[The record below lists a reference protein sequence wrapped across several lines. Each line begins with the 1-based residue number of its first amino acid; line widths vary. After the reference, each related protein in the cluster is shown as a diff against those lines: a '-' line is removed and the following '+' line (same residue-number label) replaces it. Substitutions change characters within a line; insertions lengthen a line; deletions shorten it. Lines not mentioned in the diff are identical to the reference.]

1 MEASVRSD
9 FSPGDSGLTTASV
22 EGSRSAV
29 EVVSENA
36 QASISLVPKLD
47 EMPSWFAPIQGA
59 IDTAQGQSKNWLKKI
74 CPAVSIGLPQA
85 IVNYSSEFQRG
96 SARIL
101 NTLEAIGSGTPT
113 SAQKS
118 AIEDALTQLLGAAQK
133 QAGQAASVTSDL
145 TAYVT
150 RLVQDVNAL
159 GNAIGTLEAK
169 LADGNQYVQQVKQA
183 IGESFIDVESQLSPC
198 EVIVTINVDIQ
209 VSVDTTGA
217 PQPAIAV
224 VIAQALVAAV
234 DDNVKNAMEPLQIVL
249 DSWGTLQSKIAAV
262 IADLK
267 SVQDGYVSFL
277 QQFDLESAQTQWSQ
291 LSGYAAGLLPGAE

>member
-1 MEASVRSD
+1 VRND
-9 FSPGDSGLTTASV
+9 FAPGDSGLTEASV
-22 EGSRSAV
+22 AGSRSAA
-29 EVVSENA
+29 EAVSENA

-59 IDTAQGQSKNWLKKI
+59 IDTAQGKSKTWLKKI

-85 IVNYSSEFQRG
+85 IVNYNSDFKLG

-101 NTLEAIGSGTPT
+101 NTLKAIGDGTPT

-118 AIEDALTQLLGAAQK
+118 TIEDALTQLLGAAQK
-133 QAGQAASVTSDL
+133 QAGQAASVSSDL
-145 TAYVT
+145 TACMT
-150 RLVQDVNAL
+150 GLVQDVNAL

-183 IGESFIDVESQLSPC
+183 IGESFIDVESKLSPC

-209 VSVDTTGA
+209 VSVDMTGA

-224 VIAQALVAAV
+224 VIAQTLVAAL
-234 DDNVKNAMEPLQIVL
+234 DGNVKNAMDPLQIVL
-249 DSWGTLQSKIAAV
+249 NSWGTLQSKIAAV

-267 SVQDGYVSFL
+267 SVQDDYVGFL
-277 QQFDLESAQTQWSQ
+277 GQFDLESAQAQWSQ
-291 LSGYAAGLLPGAE
+291 LSEYAAGLLPGA